1 MSAPP
6 LQIIND
12 KQLNARS
19 NNIHTPIKAKRV
31 AADVY
36 VHANNN
42 VERPNGNHQQNNNTN
57 RQQPPQK
64 KKKEKLSSLCKTPP
78 SLIKTRGRDYHRGHF
93 LGEGGFARCF
103 QMKDDKG
110 KIFAAKTVAK
120 LSIKSEKTRK
130 KLLSEIQIHKSMK
143 HPNIVQFTDCFEDD
157 TNVYILL
164 EICPNGSVMELLRQR
179 KHLTAPEVRFCMI
192 QIIGAIRYMHSRRVI
207 HRDLKLGNIFFDKD
221 YNLKIGDFG
230 LAAVLANDKERK
242 YTICGTPNY
251 IAPEVLTGKHTGH
264 SYEVDIW
271 SIGVMLYALLFGKPP
286 FQAKEVDIIY
296 ERIKCR
302 DFVFPSDKPVSSD
315 AKNLISNLLQLNPAA
330 RPSLYEI
337 TDNVWF
343 RNTFPERLPPTIS
356 KEIPNFDYLDFN
368 QSLINLKQ
376 CMLKSGLLKSSQPS
390 TSSYNNN
397 NNSSSNAIYH
407 TNKNP
412 IEFVKTELEE
422 ERNRAVLPQSL
433 SPGGTKNKYKEVI
446 DLDGHRKFN
455 EMAYKNRLKR
465 AGENLFYKPE
475 LIATSTNNI
484 KSEMSL
490 KILASE
496 CHMTLKG
503 IKNAEMDKRQSN
515 YPTVSS
521 PVQDPIVVTKWVD
534 YSNKH
539 GFAYQLSTDDI
550 GVLFNN
556 GTTVLKLADAEEF
569 WYINYDSKEGWVA
582 SHYKLESKPMEL
594 TRHLEVVDFFAN
606 YMNSNL
612 SRIST
617 LVRETY
623 HKDDVFLRRY
633 TRYKQF
639 VMFEL
644 SDGTFQFNFK
654 DHNKFALSQGGK
666 FLTFISPDRKT
677 VTLPLAKIL
686 IDGSVPDFPT
696 IDIFEKLELMK
707 EGLRQKASV
716 LTIN

>member
-19 NNIHTPIKAKRV
+19 HNIHTPIKAKRAV
-31 AADVY
+31 AELHLADRAAAVS
-36 VHANNN
+36 VKPSHHHNDANN
-42 VERPNGNHQQNNNTN
+42 R
-57 RQQPPQK
+57 QPPQK

-120 LSIKSEKTRK
+120 LSIKSEKTRR

-179 KHLTAPEVRFCMI
+179 KHLTEPEVRFCMI

-221 YNLKIGDFG
+221 NNLKIGDFG

-286 FQAKEVDIIY
+286 FQAKEVETIY

-302 DFVFPSDKPVSSD
+302 DFSFPADKPVSSD
-315 AKNLISNLLQLNPAA
+315 AKNLISHILQLNPAA

-337 TDNVWF
+337 TDSVWF
-343 RNTFPERLPPTIS
+343 RNTFPPKLPANIS
-356 KEIPNFDYLDFN
+356 KETPNFDHLSFN
-368 QSLINLKQ
+368 ESLVNLKH
-376 CMLKSGLLKSSQPS
+376 CMLNSGLLKSTQPH
-390 TSSYNNN
+390 SSDG
-397 NNSSSNAIYH
+397 
-407 TNKNP
+407 NKNP
-412 IEFVKTELEE
+412 IEFVRTELEE

-455 EMAYKNRLKR
+455 EMAHQNRLKR
-465 AGENLFYKPE
+465 AGENLFFKPE
-475 LIATSTNNI
+475 LVATSTNMI

-496 CHMTLKG
+496 CHMTLRG
-503 IKNAEMDKRQSN
+503 IKSAEIDKRQSN
-515 YPTVSS
+515 YPS
-521 PVQDPIVVTKWVD
+521 PDASIQDPIVVTKWVD

-569 WYINYDSKEGWVA
+569 WYINYDAKEGWVA
-582 SHYKLESKPMEL
+582 SHYKLESKPIEL

-654 DHNKFALSQGGK
+654 DHNKFALSHGGK
-666 FLTFISPDRKT
+666 LLTFISPDRKT
-677 VTLPLAKIL
+677 VTLQLSRVL
-686 IDGSVPDFPT
+686 LDGYVNGFPS

-707 EGLRQKASV
+707 EGLRDKASV
-716 LTIN
+716 LSIH